1 MDDTFREIFE
11 GLRQAGQGLI
21 AAHAGLVQASEAL
34 VKAGD
39 GIVQAN
45 EGMQQA
51 IAAALRANDEQEDLR
66 EPVRRLESLVPDL
79 VERVKRQNGTS

>member
-1 MDDTFREIFE
+1 MDDTFREMFE
-11 GLRQAGQGLI
+11 GLRRAGQGLI
-21 AAHAGLVQASEAL
+21 AAHAALVQAGE
-34 VKAGD
+34 

-66 EPVRRLESLVPDL
+66 ESVRRLESLVLDL
-79 VERVKRQNGTS
+79 VERVKRQNGNS